1 VIFAG
6 AGSHAS
12 YFEQG
17 EYLMGAT
24 PKFLQPAKRTLLRL
38 RKFWVET
45 LGQGQGEDVE
55 VSEENTAA
63 ALSIPNIDYAR
74 GDGFAIGPGQE
85 EPWTPILISD
95 ETSWVNNYR
104 GLWGLDTRDP
114 LGGERAPSGPK
125 YNRDGSVRMSWY
137 DPLGWAG
144 LDKVYPPNRVHQ
156 ELEERIATLD
166 ADLQALSNER
176 EAQRELVRTLALDA
190 DALGAE
196 AHLKTLQ
203 RKKEAELE
211 QEQEKLQAMEARQTE
226 IAETRRSLAEKL
238 ERVEQGDWG
247 SPTAHLRHVHHPEPP
262 GKTQQRRVTEI
273 WAAVS
278 GALALLAV
286 LGLLV
291 IQPANW
297 LVMIVLV
304 FVALGAVE
312 SATRGRLTN
321 YLLNVVITL
330 AVITSLVLVYEFWMV
345 IVIVL
350 VVALAIFMIRENLA
364 ELIRSG

>member
-1 VIFAG
+1 
-6 AGSHAS
+6 
-12 YFEQG
+12 
-17 EYLMGAT
+17 
-24 PKFLQPAKRTLLRL
+24 
-38 RKFWVET
+38 
-45 LGQGQGEDVE
+45 
-55 VSEENTAA
+55 
-63 ALSIPNIDYAR
+63 
-74 GDGFAIGPGQE
+74 
-85 EPWTPILISD
+85 
-95 ETSWVNNYR
+95 
-104 GLWGLDTRDP
+104 
-114 LGGERAPSGPK
+114 
-125 YNRDGSVRMSWY
+125 
-137 DPLGWAG
+137 
-144 LDKVYPPNRVHQ
+144 
-156 ELEERIATLD
+156 
-166 ADLQALSNER
+166 
-176 EAQRELVRTLALDA
+176 
-190 DALGAE
+190 
-196 AHLKTLQ
+196 LKTLH
-203 RKKEAELE
+203 RKKEVELE

-226 IAETRRSLAEKL
+226 IAETRRTLMKKL
-238 ERVEQGDWG
+238 ERIQQGDLG

-312 SATRGRLTN
+312 SATRGRLTD

-330 AVITSLVLVYEFWMV
+330 AVITSIILVYEFWMV